1 MREKLTD
8 GQKKFLSFLLRY
20 YHDKGYPPTV
30 SEIKEGLGIVS
41 SMGVQRYFA
50 SLEQKGYIKRT
61 GKARAIEFCQS
72 LKGGQPVNL
81 PVVGHIKA
89 GAPHL
94 AVEDVQGYVAVD
106 EAFTSGEGNFLLKV
120 EGDSM
125 IDAHIEDGD
134 YVVVKPQPV
143 AENGDIVAAL
153 VDNESTVK
161 RFYRKGKQIRL
172 EPANPAYK
180 SIVIKPGSSE
190 VSIVGKVVAVLRNI
204 EGGLKP
210 SPSP

>member
-1 MREKLTD
+1 MRAKLTE
-8 GQKKFLSFLLRY
+8 GQGRFLSFLLKY
-20 YHDKGYPPTV
+20 YQDKGYPPTV
-30 SEIKEGLGIVS
+30 REIKEGLGIVS

-61 GKARAIEFCQS
+61 GRARAIEFCQP
-72 LKGGQPVNL
+72 LKSGRPVSL

-94 AVEDVQGYVAVD
+94 AIEDVQGYVAVD
-106 EAFTSGEGNFLLKV
+106 GTFTSGDGNFLLKV

-125 IDAHIEDGD
+125 INVHIQDGD
-134 YVVVKPQPV
+134 YVVVKPQPI

-153 VDNESTVK
+153 VDNEATVK
-161 RFYRKGKQIRL
+161 RFYRRGKQIRL

-180 SIVIKPGSSE
+180 SIVIKPGTAN
-190 VSIVGKVVAVLRNI
+190 VSIVGKVVAVLRSI
-204 EGGLKP
+204 E
-210 SPSP
+210 